1 LDDEEIRATVC
12 DLENQ
17 RVVRADSE
25 RTRGNE
31 MLDKDIVEL
40 VLTKYCKNNNIK
52 YK

>member
-1 LDDEEIRATVC
+1 VC